1 MTINYESPSVDIL
14 EISDTQIMCASPG
27 GSWED
32 IDREDVDN
40 W

>member
-1 MTINYESPSVDIL
+1 MITNYESPSVEIL
-14 EISDTQIMCASPG
+14 RISGMQIMCASPD

-32 IDREDVDN
+32 IDREDDDN

>member
-1 MTINYESPSVDIL
+1 MITNYESPSVEIL
-14 EISDTQIMCASPG
+14 KISGMQIMCASPD

-32 IDREDVDN
+32 IDRDEYD